1 MIKHKNMTPGTIA
14 RLNLACQF
22 WSLAKR
28 QTSSKAAAA
37 YYNKAYTILRQEMG
51 SKNPITCELRKE
63 MAR

>member
-1 MIKHKNMTPGTIA
+1 MTKTTISN
-14 RLNLACQF
+14 LNLACQL
-22 WSLAKR
+22 WALAKR

-51 SKNPITCELRKE
+51 SKSPITCELRKE